1 MPENLA
7 PPATPIADSESGGAL
22 RLILASQSA
31 RRRELLEQVGYQP
44 VCCPVNADE
53 SIKANESPKQLVR
66 RLAILKARTY
76 LESVSIESARQCLI
90 LGSDTVIDLDG
101 AVLGKPDNRDAC
113 IKALLSLSGRT
124 HQVRSGVCVLAP
136 ATDDSWSCVVSTTV
150 QFGAISESIASDY
163 WDSTEPVGKAGS
175 YAIQGLGAQFVE
187 HLSGSYSNVVGLPLY
202 ETVSM
207 LKQAG
212 LSPLLRSST

>member
-1 MPENLA
+1 MPEQ
-7 PPATPIADSESGGAL
+7 PANQAASIAGSDTGGSL

-53 SIKANESPKQLVR
+53 SMQAKESPEQLVE
-66 RLAILKARTY
+66 RLAILKAHTY
-76 LESVSIESARQCLI
+76 RESVSKESARTCLI

-113 IKALLSLSGRT
+113 INALLSLSGRT
-124 HQVRSGVCVLAP
+124 HAVRSGVCVLAP
-136 ATDDSWSCVVSTTV
+136 ATGGSWSCVVTTMV

-163 WDSTEPVGKAGS
+163 WDSSEPVGKAGS
-175 YAIQGLGAQFVE
+175 YAIQGLGAQFVA

-212 LSPLLRSST
+212 LSPLLRSSN